1 MEKLELRSSRSQI
14 KIMGTLV
21 SISGA
26 LVVTLYKG
34 PPIPFSRNSLN
45 LPSQPSPS
53 TVLAAANNWITG
65 GLFLATAS
73 LCLATWNTA
82 QVIAAV

>member
-1 MEKLELRSSRSQI
+1 MEKLDLRSSRSQI

-26 LVVTLYKG
+26 MVVTLYKG
-34 PPIPFSRNSLN
+34 PPIQFSRNSLP
-45 LPSQPSPS
+45 LQPSPS
-53 TVLAAANNWITG
+53 TLFAAANNWIIG

-82 QVIAAV
+82 QVIAEV

>member
-1 MEKLELRSSRSQI
+1 MEKLDLRSSRSQI

-34 PPIPFSRNSLN
+34 PPIPFSGNSH
-45 LPSQPSPS
+45 PSEPSPS
-53 TVLAAANNWITG
+53 TVLATANNWVIG
-65 GLFLATAS
+65 SLFLATAS

-82 QVIAAV
+82 QVIAEV